1 MSFNTLGL
9 SSELKKA
16 IEDKGYVYPSD
27 IQLQAIPSIIKGND
41 IMARAQTGTGKTA
54 AFALPIL
61 RKVKYAQ
68 GEAPRALINK
78 NRLTPSSEAI
88 LAANSDPLNCN
99 LSLVI
104 PLLGNSLIT
113 ATK

>member
-16 IEDKGYVYPSD
+16 IEDKGYIYPSD
-27 IQLQAIPSIIKGND
+27 IQLQAIPSIIKGDD

-61 RKVKYAQ
+61 QKFQKDLRSFDLDDLKAYRELPQ
-68 GEAPRALINK
+68 QY
-78 NRLTPSSEAI
+78 
-88 LAANSDPLNCN
+88 
-99 LSLVI
+99 
-104 PLLGNSLIT
+104 PLLF
-113 ATK
+113 